1 MAVDIAELEIFGEQE
16 AFSERWTRQHGL
28 PDIIPAD
35 PAGGIYRAFSPA
47 EVFSDIAETGLSD
60 QPAWYKA
67 SVAIEASTDK
77 NFRRAAR
84 NGLLRLLVLDHTM
97 RASRIDSIANML
109 KTEFGVTP
117 QGIAQWLLVDQ
128 ETRRCLALMFRL
140 QGYQVADEEGVHDE
154 IRGLDA
160 EGKLP
165 GVGRKFSEYLQ
176 LRPDQ
181 IKTYLKAIQ
190 EAVGTDPGVVRLA
203 YTIFRCLGF
212 PHGNDKFAQE
222 LIGKYVYDGKK
233 GDLDPGE
240 VSPFIERFDD
250 GTGRTLV
257 KALEAE
263 GIIGLARGLNRL
275 PAEKIAREWADMQLF
290 LDMMDEISDIRKG
303 VGAAA
308 KLPPE
313 QRLNAI
319 RELEEFGVLLAK
331 RRLSQGT
338 VDRLLR
344 ASLISTRKGATEPS
358 FWDKTI
364 YGLKVPFGG
373 LRGKPPV
380 REEKE

>member
-1 MAVDIAELEIFGEQE
+1 MPVSVAELEIFGEQE

-28 PDIIPAD
+28 PDEIPAD
-35 PAGGIYRAFSPA
+35 PARGIIRPFSPA

-67 SVAIEASTDK
+67 SLAIEASADR

-97 RASRIDSIANML
+97 RAGRIDSVASML

-128 ETRRCLALMFRL
+128 ETRRCLALIFRL

-154 IRGLDA
+154 IAGLDA

-165 GVGRKFSEYLQ
+165 TVGLKFSEYLK

-181 IKTYLKAIQ
+181 IKTYLRAVQ

-212 PHGNDKFAQE
+212 PHENGKFAEE
-222 LIGKYVYDGKK
+222 LIGKYMYDGKK

-240 VSPFIERFDD
+240 VAPFIDKFDD
-250 GTGRTLV
+250 GTGRNLAG
-257 KALEAE
+257 ALTAD
-263 GIIGLARGLNRL
+263 GVIGLARGLNRL
-275 PAEKIAREWADMQLF
+275 PAEKIAREWADMQLL
-290 LDMMDEISDIRKG
+290 LDMMDKISDIRSALG
-303 VGAAA
+303 ESAG
-308 KLPPE
+308 LPLKDR
-313 QRLNAI
+313 QKAI
-319 RELEEFGVLLAK
+319 IEAMGLPMAK
-331 RRLSQGT
+331 RRLCENT
-338 VDRLLR
+338 IRRLQDPNK
-344 ASLISTRKGATEPS
+344 IE
-358 FWDKTI
+358 
-364 YGLKVPFGG
+364 V
-373 LRGKPPV
+373 V
-380 REEKE
+380 REAGMSQVDQEIMALRKIWGDLTGASRRRRER

>member
-35 PAGGIYRAFSPA
+35 PARGIYRAFSPA

-140 QGYQVADEEGVHDE
+140 QGYQVADEEGVHDK
-154 IRGLDA
+154 IVGLDT

-165 GVGRKFSEYLQ
+165 GVGLKFSEYLQ

-181 IKTYLKAIQ
+181 IRTYLKAVR

-212 PHGNDKFAQE
+212 PHENDKFAQE

-233 GDLDPGE
+233 GDLDPSE

-250 GTGRTLV
+250 GTGRKLV

-290 LDMMDEISDIRKG
+290 LDMMDKISDIRKG

-319 RELEEFGVLLAK
+319 RGLEEFGVLLAK

-344 ASLISTRKGATEPS
+344 VSLISTGKGATEPS
-358 FWDKTI
+358 FWDKTL
-364 YGLKVPFGG
+364 YGLKVPLGG

>member
-16 AFSERWTRQHGL
+16 AFSVRWARQHGL
-28 PDIIPAD
+28 PDVIPAD
-35 PAGGIYRAFSPA
+35 PARGIYRAFSPA

-140 QGYQVADEEGVHDE
+140 QGYQVADEEGVHDK
-154 IRGLDA
+154 IVGLDA

-165 GVGRKFSEYLQ
+165 GVGLKFSEYLQ

-181 IKTYLKAIQ
+181 IRTYLKAIQ

-212 PHGNDKFAQE
+212 PHENDKFE
-222 LIGKYVYDGKK
+222 GLIGYVYDGKK
-233 GDLDPGE
+233 GDLDPSE

-250 GTGRTLV
+250 GTGRKLV

-275 PAEKIAREWADMQLF
+275 PAEKIAREWADMQLL
-290 LDMMDEISDIRKG
+290 LDMMDAISDIRSALGQSAALPVKDRHAEIIKEMG
-303 VGAAA
+303 V
-308 KLPPE
+308 PM
-313 QRLNAI
+313 
-319 RELEEFGVLLAK
+319 AK
-331 RRLSQGT
+331 RRLSPAT
-338 VDRLLR
+338 IRRLQDP
-344 ASLISTRKGATEPS
+344 AKIE
-358 FWDKTI
+358 
-364 YGLKVPFGG
+364 V
-373 LRGKPPV
+373 V
-380 REEKE
+380 REAAMSWGEEEKMAIRQIWSDLTGRSRRREQ